1 MRSLLKPSGHCRRS
15 FGMLAQAQVLKPNIW
30 SDYRKSG
37 ADLSFFREQA
47 YINGEWREGKDQFE
61 VRDPATNEVLGKM
74 ADLGIEETREAMDAA
89 EKAFPAWSKKPAAER
104 SNMLRKMFDLMNQN
118 SEQLAHIMTAECGK
132 PLVESRGEVVYG
144 ASFLEWFAEEAKRVY
159 GDIIPSKNPTQRIM
173 TLKQPIGVT
182 AMITPWNFPNAM
194 IARKLGPCLAAGCT
208 AVIRPSGETPY
219 SAVAFAELAERVGIP
234 KGVVNIITSKP
245 GSYATGNE
253 ICENPTVRKVS
264 FTGSTGVGKQL
275 AKMCANT
282 VKRMSLE
289 LGGNAPFIV
298 FDDADIDAAVEGA
311 IASKFR
317 NAGQTCVCANRF
329 FVQKGV
335 HDEFVSKFVKRV
347 EQLRLGHGFQDGVQI
362 GPLISKKGK
371 NDVLGLLDEAL
382 AQGGQLA
389 CGSTE
394 SFNNFLEP
402 SVVVNANIEMK
413 VFREEIFGPVAPI
426 VKFDGDDEVID
437 MANDV
442 PVGLASYFYS
452 KDLSRVFRTSERL
465 EYGMVGVNTGIISTE
480 VAPFGG
486 VKESGIGRE
495 GSKYGLDEY
504 TQLKYMLVGGI

>member
-1 MRSLLKPSGHCRRS
+1 MRTLLNTSGQCRRS
-15 FGMLAQAQVLKPNIW
+15 FGSLAQVQTLKPNLW
-30 SDYRKSG
+30 ANYRKSG
-37 ADLSFFREQA
+37 KDLSLFREQA
-47 YINGEWREGKDQFE
+47 YINGEWRDGKDQFE
-61 VRDPATNEVLGKM
+61 VRDPATDEVLGKM
-74 ADLGIEETREAMDAA
+74 ADLGIEETREAIDAA
-89 EKAFPAWSKKPAAER
+89 EKAFPAWSSKPAAER
-104 SNMLRKMFDLMNQN
+104 SSVLKKMFDLMNQN

-159 GDIIPSKNPTQRIM
+159 GDIIPSKNPSQRIL

-208 AVIRPSGETPY
+208 AIIRPSGETPY

-234 KGVVNIITSKP
+234 KGVVNIIPSRP
-245 GSYATGNE
+245 GSYETGNE
-253 ICENPTVRKVS
+253 ICENPTIRKVS

-275 AKMCANT
+275 AKICAGT

-329 FVQKGV
+329 FVQEGV
-335 HDEFVSKFVKRV
+335 FDEFVSKFTRRV
-347 EQLRLGHGFQDGVQI
+347 SQFRLGHGFQDGVQI

-371 NDVLGLLDEAL
+371 SDVLGIVDEAVVD
-382 AQGGQLA
+382 GGELV

-394 SFNNFLEP
+394 SFNNFVEP
-402 SVVVNANIEMK
+402 CIIVNANVEMRAC
-413 VFREEIFGPVAPI
+413 REEIFGPVAPI
-426 VKFDGDDEVID
+426 LKFSSDDEVIK

-442 PVGLASYFYS
+442 PVGLASYFYAR
-452 KDLSRVFRTSERL
+452 DLSRVWRMSEQL
-465 EYGMVGVNTGIISTE
+465 EYGMVGINTGIISTE

-504 TQLKYMLVGGI
+504 TQLKYMMMGGI